1 MDTSV
6 DYKRIK
12 IALRPMTKEEFAGLD
27 QWENE
32 GGSPP
37 SEDAMSLLQ
46 SPIKPGESFKIV
58 KGSIIHE
65 NGYCFFVADIEI
77 ID

>member
-1 MDTSV
+1 METSV

-12 IALRPMTKEEFAGLD
+12 IVLRPMTKEEFKGLD

-32 GGSPP
+32 GGLP
-37 SEDAMSLLQ
+37 SDDDLSFSQ

-65 NGYCFFVADIEI
+65 NGYCFFVADIEKL
-77 ID
+77 D